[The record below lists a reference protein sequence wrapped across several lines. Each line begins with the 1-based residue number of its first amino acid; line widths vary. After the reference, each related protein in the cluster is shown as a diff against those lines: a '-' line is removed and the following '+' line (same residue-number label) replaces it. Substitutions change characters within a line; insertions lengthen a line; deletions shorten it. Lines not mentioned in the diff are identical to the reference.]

1 MQEMEGGEMKIRYI
15 MNEIGRLQWVKN
27 KSLEELRET
36 RHRFEEEKKREKE
49 EIIEMENKMRLKNI
63 EIDLEK

>member
-1 MQEMEGGEMKIRYI
+1 MEGGEMKIRYI

>member
-1 MQEMEGGEMKIRYI
+1 MKIRYI

>member
-1 MQEMEGGEMKIRYI
+1 M
-15 MNEIGRLQWVKN
+15 KN